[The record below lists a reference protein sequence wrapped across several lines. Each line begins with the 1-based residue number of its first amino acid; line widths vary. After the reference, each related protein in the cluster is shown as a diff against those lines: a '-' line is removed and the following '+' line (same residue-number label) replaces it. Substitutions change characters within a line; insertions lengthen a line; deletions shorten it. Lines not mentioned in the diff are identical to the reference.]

1 MEAAPTDEDDMGP
14 PILRRDVEVAI
25 QAMKCKEAVGID
37 EIPAEVL
44 KSLDE
49 RGIDEIWKLCKLMYD
64 TGQWPTDYSTSVI
77 ISIPKKVN
85 ADECK
90 FYRTISIIPHA
101 SKIMLKI
108 LHGRMTK
115 KIDEFLSD
123 SQFGFRS
130 ERGTRDATGTLRQF
144 IERRLEVGKK
154 YLHMLHR
161 F

>member
-1 MEAAPTDEDDMGP
+1 MVNPKQDWWKLLQQMKMIWAP
-14 PILRRDVEVAI
+14 PILRREVEVAI
-25 QAMKCKEAVGID
+25 QAMKCKKAVGID

-44 KSLDE
+44 KSLGE

-90 FYRTISIIPHA
+90 FYRTISLIPHA

-108 LHGRMTK
+108 LHGRLMN
-115 KIDEFLSD
+115 F
-123 SQFGFRS
+123 
-130 ERGTRDATGTLRQF
+130 
-144 IERRLEVGKK
+144 
-154 YLHMLHR
+154 
-161 F
+161 